1 VKKNKF
7 PRGLV
12 LKTNDENIFSQQII
26 KNYLLLILCSFFF
39 FFFSFFSS
47 NDENELRR
55 HVTEMFSL
63 RYIPA
68 DGITA

>member
-1 VKKNKF
+1 MKKNKF

-26 KNYLLLILCSFFF
+26 KNYLLLILC
-39 FFFSFFSS
+39 FFSFFSS